1 MNMIEKIRGEMV
13 AAMKAKNKERKETL
27 SALLSALKNAAINK
41 GSDLTDLEEGNV
53 IKKEIKTLKETLE
66 TCPKDRTDIIEEMTA
81 RIQILSEFAPE
92 EMSEEQINN
101 CIDEVL
107 SELGISEPKSSDKG
121 KVMKAIQPKVKG
133 KADGKLV
140 NQLVT
145 ARLQA

>member
-41 GSDLTDLEEGNV
+41 GSDLTDAEEGSV

-81 RIQILSEFAPE
+81 RIRILSEFAPE
-92 EMSEEQINN
+92 EMSEEAIQACINET
-101 CIDEVL
+101 IT
-107 SELGISEPKSSDKG
+107 ELGISEPTSADKG
-121 KVMKAIQPKVKG
+121 KIMKAIQPKVKG

-145 ARLQA
+145 ARLQS

>member
-13 AAMKAKNKERKETL
+13 VAMKAKNKERKETL

-92 EMSEEQINN
+92 EMSEEQINS

-107 SELGISEPKSSDKG
+107 AELGISEPKSSDKG